1 MTLSVKYRVHHVNRE
16 PVQAVSVINGEHVP
30 STVEGLVVEL
40 SSEYASSIVVRYAAP
55 SEVAEAKK
63 VFVVGKE
70 FVLNF
75 E

>member
-1 MTLSVKYRVHHVNRE
+1 MALSLKFRVHRVNRE
-16 PVQAVSVINGEHVP
+16 PVQAVSIINGEEVG

-55 SEVAEAKK
+55 SEVSEAKK
-63 VFVVGKE
+63 IFLVGKE